1 MRNFALVGGLALVAA
16 AGSAQAGIDSASV
29 VQLALGNFAVQNAET
44 SFGGNN
50 SLANCKAEIA
60 GGNLNLMFGGKLS
73 TGFEK
78 LVIMF
83 DTKAGGANTLPFVA
97 GANMGGMTLDATFDA
112 DYAFVLNGD
121 GSTLYIDRTVYDFA
135 GNGAGNYVG
144 SVGWSNGGVD
154 VPVGGSQNGERASV
168 NNQGGGLPFGFNFL
182 DAGGQA
188 TAAGY
193 NTGMGFSVPL
203 SQIDVP
209 FADSFFDVFAVIVGG
224 DGSTLS
230 TQTLGGS
237 GNGIGAYPGAGGFNF
252 NNVQGNQFFSL
263 PTPGAAALLGLGGLV
278 AGRRRR

>member
-1 MRNFALVGGLALVAA
+1 MRNIALVGALALAAA
-16 AGSAQAGIDSASV
+16 AGSAQAGIDTASA

-50 SLANCKAEIA
+50 SLANAKAEIV
-60 GGNLNLMFGGKLS
+60 GGNLNLLFGGRLN
-73 TGFEK
+73 TGYEK

-83 DTKAGGANTLPFVA
+83 DTKAGGANNLPFVS
-97 GANMGGMTLDATFDA
+97 GANMGGMVLDAAFDA

-121 GSTLYIDRTVYDFA
+121 GSTMYIDKTTYDFG
-135 GNGAGNYVG
+135 GNGAGSYVG
-144 SVGWSNGGVD
+144 QVGWSNGGVD
-154 VPVGGSQNGERASV
+154 VPSGGSQNGERASV
-168 NNQGGGLPFGFNFL
+168 NNQGGGLPFGFNNL
-182 DAGGQA
+182 DAGGLA

-193 NTGMGFSVPL
+193 NTGVGFSIPL
-203 SQIDVP
+203 ANIDAGP
-209 FADSFFDVFAVIVGG
+209 YSFFDVFAVIVGG

-252 NNVQGNQFFSL
+252 NNVQGDQYFRV
-263 PTPGAAALLGLGGLV
+263 PTPGSAALLGLAGLV